1 MLSRKFQRRYLFTG
15 KLILKTGLHIGSGW
29 SVGGLSD
36 KPIIRTVDGRPFVP
50 GSSFKG
56 AFRSTVEKLAAT
68 IGVSSCGLMEN
79 QGCIGAQGQ
88 EQRDFNKLR
97 KDADWSDVQLMKE
110 LTKNLCST
118 CQLFGSPYTASAITF
133 SDMLP
138 PSDDKLADKMIQVRD
153 GVAID
158 RDSEKAVDQLKF
170 DYEVVAPAQTFEL
183 KIWLDDPSDLDVGLT
198 CLGLNEFV
206 SGFGFIGGNRSRG
219 LGNCQIEG
227 LTIYELDLTVDD
239 ADERAKRLKRYLLG
253 RDDKEKMVMVR
264 DVTQFLDK
272 KITKLL
278 QGGTHA

>member
-170 DYEVVAPAQTFEL
+170 DYEVVAPAQTFAL